1 MKQFQQSNLISK
13 LDINLRFDIFSTAIY
28 NLGENVMTKADI
40 VDRVALGTG
49 LTKLETEAIIEGFL
63 NTIIEALKEGKGIE
77 IRGFGSYKVK
87 KKKARYARNPRTG
100 ETVFVE
106 EHYVPVF
113 KFSKDFK
120 TAVDNG
126 MKEKNSLK

>member
-1 MKQFQQSNLISK
+1 
-13 LDINLRFDIFSTAIY
+13 
-28 NLGENVMTKADI
+28 MTKADI
-40 VDRVALGTG
+40 VEKVAAGTG

-63 NTIIEALKEGKGIE
+63 TTVINSLKDGNGIE

-87 KKKARYARNPRTG
+87 KKNSRYARNPRTG
-100 ETVFVE
+100 EQVFVD

-120 TAVDNG
+120 SAVDRG
-126 MKEKNSLK
+126 MKDNDKKSTKEL